1 MGDQVSCRS
10 DDSHAAES
18 NHRAY
23 VYGEDQDHP
32 PRQICRPIR
41 RGKAVNFE
49 YQNELFASHAN
60 FAAR

>member
-41 RGKAVNFE
+41 RGKAVNCE
-49 YQNELFASHAN
+49 YQN
-60 FAAR
+60 